1 MQIAGRRI
9 LIFGDSMTH
18 PGLDDGPRDVTV
30 TSSDVG
36 RSSSPGDLL
45 GSWLL
50 LYGAVAVTLN
60 AKVGRSAT
68 SFFSSVERD
77 HDTVLANL
85 QAWAP
90 DLVFVFLGTNDLGY
104 GSGDAVAMAKIRDA
118 FSSQSEVWAI
128 GPPSFA
134 ESVHLCDQY
143 ECTSRNSAGKCLT
156 SKCVKPTSTYNS
168 AAPATVAMMK
178 SVFGADRFIDARGI
192 TADLLTPA
200 QGRAGDLVHFAAAG
214 ARVFAARLAASMVVE
229 SITSI
234 AQGAQAIFAPLT
246 PAFAAMMAMTGLGD
260 ATSDA
265 LTTVEEAQQRVASLP
280 VDGNF
285 TGLLD
290 REVAAIQ
297 YLCAMTGMRAQDF
310 LDATYNGIFTSAT
323 DGLLQAARSA
333 LLAAGRG
340 ALAMTRPWGLKVLAV
355 IGGVAVGVG
364 AVVAIVLSG
373 TKPVY
378 RRPSSPS
385 FQPRETAHW

>member
-18 PGLDDGPRDVTV
+18 PGLDDSPRDVTV

-50 LYGAVAVTLN
+50 LYGASAVTLN

-68 SFFSSVERD
+68 SFFSSTESD
-77 HDTVLANL
+77 HDEVLANL

-104 GSGDAVAMAKIRDA
+104 GHGDAVAMARIRDA
-118 FSSQSEVWAI
+118 FASQAEVWAI

-134 ESVHLCDQY
+134 DSVYLCDQY
-143 ECTSRNSAGKCLT
+143 ECTSRNSSGKCLT
-156 SKCVKPTSTYNS
+156 SRCVAPTTTYNS
-168 AAPATVAMMK
+168 AAPATVAMMQ
-178 SVFGADRFIDARGI
+178 SVFGADHFLDARGI

-214 ARVFAARLAASMVVE
+214 ARVFAARLAALLVVE
-229 SITSI
+229 SIVSS
-234 AQGAQAIFAPLT
+234 ASSVAAVMAPLT
-246 PAFAAMMAMTGLGD
+246 PAFAAVMAVGLGD

-265 LTTVEEAQQRVASLP
+265 LTTVEEAQQRVAGLP
-280 VDGNF
+280 ADGAF

-290 REVAAIQ
+290 REVVAIQ
-297 YLCAMTGMRAQDF
+297 YLCSLTGMRPQDF
-310 LDATYNGIFTSAT
+310 LQAAYNGIFTSAT

-340 ALAMTRPWGLKVLAV
+340 VLATTRPWGLKVLAV